1 MGTPLTSGFQSTTL
15 LQWPS
20 STHRGFPHCPL
31 GYESRAAINGCK
43 LGWQNGEV
51 RGHFPA
57 MLREGPEGG
66 LRAGEGARH
75 ADFGGRKG
83 LTCAGARRQEGS
95 FRNPEKAGV
104 VARGGGGQW
113 EGTGFGK

>member
-1 MGTPLTSGFQSTTL
+1 MLRGGNAPQKSATL
-15 LQWPS
+15 LHWPS
-20 STHRGFPHCPL
+20 STHRGCPL

-43 LGWQNGEV
+43 PGWQNGEV
-51 RGHFPA
+51 RGHCPG

-66 LRAGEGARH
+66 LSAGEGARH

-95 FRNPEKAGV
+95 FRNPE
-104 VARGGGGQW
+104 RL
-113 EGTGFGK
+113 E